1 MHTISMH
8 HSGCVRAGQ
17 MPIAVVE
24 TSGCRHRRYCILRP
38 LSCTGAPS
46 SSPPS
51 LTSASLLTLARTAQG
66 MRLVRR
72 QRRRRQRR
80 RRQRRWRSLSMAI
93 APYMRAPH
101 PRTHSH
107 CLRRLRA
114 HLLTP
119 ELSSARL
126 EREHA
131 PRGPARRGLI
141 YKCHAPPPLPSAA
154 RSPLPCPASGACTVR
169 VRTVRMTSAR
179 NHQARRVDKQEA
191 ERAAMYARWRAQ
203 SARPLRTSY
212 QHAELL
218 AALKRELPHEIDLPP
233 EAVCWTEEQLRA
245 MIKNTPTSARET
257 AEAKR
262 VPQPQAM
269 AKGKTLGLLA
279 QLDAAEEYDMVTPPP
294 PPPRRAPPQPHPTP
308 PRLQPHLRP

>member
-1 MHTISMH
+1 MR
-8 HSGCVRAGQ
+8 RAAQLGV
-17 MPIAVVE
+17 A
-24 TSGCRHRRYCILRP
+24 
-38 LSCTGAPS
+38 S
-46 SSPPS
+46 STNVTPPS
-51 LTSASLLTLARTAQG
+51 L
-66 MRLVRR
+66 
-72 QRRRRQRR
+72 
-80 RRQRRWRSLSMAI
+80 
-93 APYMRAPH
+93 
-101 PRTHSH
+101 PRPPS
-107 CLRRLRA
+107 
-114 HLLTP
+114 
-119 ELSSARL
+119 
-126 EREHA
+126 
-131 PRGPARRGLI
+131 PRP
-141 YKCHAPPPLPSAA
+141 
-154 RSPLPCPASGACTVR
+154 PCPASGACTVR

-179 NHQARRVDKQEA
+179 NHQARRVEKQEA

-294 PPPRRAPPQPHPTP
+294 PPPHRTPPQPHPIP
-308 PRLQPHLRP
+308 PHLQPHLRP